1 MLCAHALYFVLY
13 APCSCFV
20 LIGFFGHRLPSTNH
34 AHGADGQQQQ
44 ADAPAHKNR
53 VFLSRTAKH
62 KAQSMS
68 TKQPIMTKRC
78 DFELK
83 ARSTKHEH
91 KAATKKL
98 GSVVKQGVSN
108 SSRLYIIK
116 TPFISHSSAT
126 TNSFLAMP
134 LSISPM
140 VADRACSVLSPFRKP
155 NWSLCIGFVFQV
167 VSSRCMLTTFS
178 NPL

>member
-1 MLCAHALYFVLY
+1 MIRYTILMHLACVLMLYALCFMLRAHALCLLGILVT
-13 APCSCFV
+13 ACQA
-20 LIGFFGHRLPSTNH
+20 RSTKH
-34 AHGADGQQQQ
+34 AQVADGQQQK

-78 DFELK
+78 DFEHK

-98 GSVVKQGVSN
+98 GSGRAN
-108 SSRLYIIK
+108 
-116 TPFISHSSAT
+116 SHS
-126 TNSFLAMP
+126 
-134 LSISPM
+134 
-140 VADRACSVLSPFRKP
+140 
-155 NWSLCIGFVFQV
+155 
-167 VSSRCMLTTFS
+167 
-178 NPL
+178 